1 MFIVLENLNKR
12 AKGLEMIILVLNC
25 GSSSIKFRLY
35 DMRDETELAAGLVE
49 RIGSDDAIFKYKTS
63 KFGEIKEIIPIKNHS
78 VGLSA
83 ILNKLTSK
91 DIGIISSISEIDSVG
106 HRVVHGGEK
115 FSSSILI
122 DQEVIDEIKKS
133 IPLAPLHNPP
143 NLSGILA
150 CKEIMSDTPQVAV
163 FDTAF
168 HHTLPDYAFIYPLP
182 YELYEVDRIR
192 RYGFHG
198 ISHKYVALEAAK
210 LMGRN
215 LNELK
220 IITCHLGNGASI
232 TAAKEGKSIDTSMG
246 FTPLEGLMMGTRCG
260 SIDPAIAF
268 HLIRTKELTVDEV
281 DDLFNKKSGLLGI
294 SGISNDARD
303 IVAAAKRGDFRANLA
318 LKIYAY
324 RVKHYIGAYAA
335 AMGGLDAIVM
345 TAGIGENTEEI
356 RELAL
361 SDLEFLGIK
370 LDKNRN
376 LTDLKKSRE
385 ISTLDSKVKVFVIF
399 TNEEIMIARDTKEVL
414 ENIKR

>member
-1 MFIVLENLNKR
+1 
-12 AKGLEMIILVLNC
+12 MIILVLNC

-35 DMRDETELAAGLVE
+35 DMKDESQLASGLVE
-49 RIGSDDAIFKYKTS
+49 KIGSDDAIFNYKTY
-63 KFGEIKEIIPIKNHS
+63 KFESIKEILPIKNHS
-78 VGLSA
+78 IGLSA

-91 DIGIISSISEIDSVG
+91 EVGVIKDVSEIDSVG

-115 FSSSILI
+115 FSTSILI
-122 DQEVIDEIKKS
+122 NQEVIDEIEKS

-150 CKEIMSDTPQVAV
+150 CKEIMPDTPQVAV

-182 YELYEVDRIR
+182 YELYESDKIR

-198 ISHKYVALEAAK
+198 ISHRYVALEAAK
-210 LMGRN
+210 MMGKN
-215 LNELK
+215 LNDLK
-220 IITCHLGNGASI
+220 IITCHLGNGASV
-232 TAAKEGKSIDTSMG
+232 AAIKNGKSIDTSMG

-260 SIDPAIAF
+260 SVDPAIVF
-268 HLIRTKELTVDEV
+268 YLMRTKNMTVDQV

-303 IVAAAKRGDFRANLA
+303 VVAASESGNYRANLA
-318 LKIYAY
+318 LQIFAY

-335 AMGGLDAIVM
+335 AMGGLDTVVM
-345 TAGIGENTEEI
+345 TAGVGENTEQI

-361 SDLEFLGIK
+361 SNLEFLGVK
-370 LDKNRN
+370 LDKIRN
-376 LTDLKKSRE
+376 TTDLKKSRE
-385 ISTLDSKVKVFVIF
+385 ISADDSKVKVFVIF
-399 TNEEIMIARDTKEVL
+399 TNEEIMIARDTKEIL
-414 ENIKR
+414 DKFNR